1 MKRIFPLLVAIL
13 SFFALSAQ
21 AQTIQVYKDGQAI
34 DTFSAAQ
41 VDSVVYKQVAAIPK
55 YYYYVGTVQP
65 TADSFVETNGKLI
78 SGSDSNVKITSD
90 KVSEIIALPESEK
103 WIYFVYPKEWG
114 AASIVD
120 KDGDNVG
127 FADKSSLQS
136 FSDINKYYVY
146 RVGYGAGSMH
156 CWITYK

>member
-55 YYYYVGTVQP
+55 YYYYVGTEEP
-65 TADSFVETNGKLI
+65 TADNFGSLKIETTKDEWNNKEVEFPKGI
-78 SGSDSNVKITSD
+78 
-90 KVSEIIALPESEK
+90 P
-103 WIYFVYPKEWG
+103 YFAFPKEWNYVMKDANG
-114 AASIVD
+114 FNCTFDETTFIYNGIVYI
-120 KDGDNVG
+120 KFKTNKTLK
-127 FADKSSLQS
+127 AL
-136 FSDINKYYVY
+136 KYY
-146 RVGYGAGSMH
+146 
-156 CWITYK
+156 ITAN